1 MRVSSTKVPE
11 DILTA
16 TRMTPDEIS
25 AECAIHLFENGKLSM
40 GKAKNFDLRT
50 YLPFFF
56 ENIIPSFSCKIWL
69 KTNGAKKKTHNP
81 ITVYRNKSYK

>member
-1 MRVSSTKVPE
+1 MRVSTIKVPE

-40 GKAKNFDLRT
+40 GKAKKL
-50 YLPFFF
+50 LPEHF
-56 ENIIPSFSCKIWL
+56 P
-69 KTNGAKKKTHNP
+69 
-81 ITVYRNKSYK
+81 TVLF

>member
-1 MRVSSTKVPE
+1 MRVSIIKVPE

-40 GKAKNFDLRT
+40 GKAKKLAGMTLWEFQNFLASKKIPIHYGVAEYKEDIATLRR
-50 YLPFFF
+50 
-56 ENIIPSFSCKIWL
+56 L
-69 KTNGAKKKTHNP
+69 KRIK
-81 ITVYRNKSYK
+81 

>member
-1 MRVSSTKVPE
+1 MRVSTIKVPE

-40 GKAKNFDLRT
+40 GKAKI
-50 YLPFFF
+50 LPPEHFPALLF
-56 ENIIPSFSCKIWL
+56 
-69 KTNGAKKKTHNP
+69 
-81 ITVYRNKSYK
+81 